1 MGSYIVVTSG
11 KGGTGKT
18 TCTGALASALALLGH
33 KTLCIDCDAG
43 LRNLDLVLGLTE
55 PPVWDFSDVLSGD
68 VEPAQAALPHPE
80 IEGLYFLPAPSGLRP
95 EDIDQLEFIQLKDKF
110 KSEFDYV
117 LADSPAGLG
126 QGFRLASQGADMGLI
141 VTTVD
146 LPSLRD
152 AQRTVQELDDI
163 GICECR
169 LVINRVS
176 PRALRISGLTLDDA
190 IDLVGVRLI
199 GVVSEDDSVQLAA
212 NIEKP
217 LMRFGAKY
225 AYGQFIDIARRI
237 TGEKVPLPRRLRA
250 D

>member
-18 TCTGALASALALLGH
+18 TCTGALASDLALLGH
-33 KTLCIDCDAG
+33 KTLCIDCDVG

-68 VEPAQAALPHPE
+68 VEPTQAALPHPE

-95 EDIDQLEFIQLKDKF
+95 EDIDQLEFLQLKDKF

>member
-18 TCTGALASALALLGH
+18 TCTGALASALALLGR
-33 KTLCIDCDAG
+33 KTLCIDCDVG

-68 VEPAQAALPHPE
+68 VEPAEAALPHPE
-80 IEGLYFLPAPSGLRP
+80 IEGLYFLPAPSSMRP
-95 EDIDQLEFIQLKDKF
+95 EDIELQEFLELKGRF
-110 KSEFDYV
+110 KDEFDYV
-117 LADSPAGLG
+117 LADCPAGLG

-152 AQRTVQELDDI
+152 AQRTVQELSYL
-163 GICECR
+163 GICQCR
-169 LVINRVS
+169 LIINRVS
-176 PRALRISGLTLDDA
+176 PRALRMSGLTLDDA
-190 IDLVGVRLI
+190 IDLVGARLV
-199 GVVSEDDSVQLAA
+199 GVISEDDSVQLAA
-212 NIEKP
+212 NVEKP
-217 LMRFGAKY
+217 LMKMGAKY
-225 AYGQFIDIARRI
+225 AYGQFMDIARRI
-237 TGEKVPLPRRLRA
+237 TGEKVPLPRRIRA

>member
-33 KTLCIDCDAG
+33 KTLCIDCDVG
-43 LRNLDLVLGLTE
+43 LRNLDLVLGRTE

-225 AYGQFIDIARRI
+225 AYGQFVDIARRI

>member
-33 KTLCIDCDAG
+33 KTLCIDCDVG

>member
-33 KTLCIDCDAG
+33 KTLCIDCDVG

-68 VEPAQAALPHPE
+68 VEPTQAALPHPE

-95 EDIDQLEFIQLKDKF
+95 EDIDQLEFLQLKDKF

-237 TGEKVPLPRRLRA
+237 TGERVPLPRRLRA

>member
-33 KTLCIDCDAG
+33 KTLCIDCDVG

-80 IEGLYFLPAPSGLRP
+80 IECLYFLPAPSGLRP

>member
-33 KTLCIDCDAG
+33 KTLCIDCDVG

-68 VEPAQAALPHPE
+68 VEPTQAALPHPE

-95 EDIDQLEFIQLKDKF
+95 EDIDQLEFLQLKDKF

>member
-33 KTLCIDCDAG
+33 KTLCIDCDVG

-95 EDIDQLEFIQLKDKF
+95 EDIDQLEFLQLKDKF

>member
-1 MGSYIVVTSG
+1 M
-11 KGGTGKT
+11 
-18 TCTGALASALALLGH
+18 
-33 KTLCIDCDAG
+33 
-43 LRNLDLVLGLTE
+43 
-55 PPVWDFSDVLSGD
+55 WDFSDVLSGD
-68 VEPAQAALPHPE
+68 VEPTQAALPHPE

-95 EDIDQLEFIQLKDKF
+95 EDIDQLEFLQLKDKF